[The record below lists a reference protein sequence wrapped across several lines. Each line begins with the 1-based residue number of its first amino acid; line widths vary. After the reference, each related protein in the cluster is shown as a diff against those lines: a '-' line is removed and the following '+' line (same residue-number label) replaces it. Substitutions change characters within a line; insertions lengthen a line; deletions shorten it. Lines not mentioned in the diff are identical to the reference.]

1 MGFVLCLVNSNHN
14 KEISYVFCLQPPD
27 DHARG
32 LSTFTVMAGLGGF
45 FGYALGGINWDETS
59 IGKYVT

>member
-1 MGFVLCLVNSNHN
+1 M
-14 KEISYVFCLQPPD
+14 FCAE

-45 FGYALGGINWDETS
+45 VGYALGAINWDATA
-59 IGKYVT
+59 IGEFCTTF